1 MTPLGPGT
9 DRPSPI
15 SATSDENTETEERD
29 GDRDLLTIT
38 REHPDASWK
47 LIHTRRAA
55 TTAPENAKT
64 VTPAG
69 ETIVNGTET
78 VAIAGAESLKKG
90 LLDATET
97 GTYSMV
103 AGPDGNAEEETVIA
117 NGSVTVTL
125 SARGRITRG
134 PRRLRLGSERLLLI

>member
-1 MTPLGPGT
+1 M
-9 DRPSPI
+9 
-15 SATSDENTETEERD
+15 
-29 GDRDLLTIT
+29 
-38 REHPDASWK
+38 
-47 LIHTRRAA
+47 
-55 TTAPENAKT
+55 
-64 VTPAG
+64 
-69 ETIVNGTET
+69 NGTET